1 MARTVWKGSLSF
13 GLVNVPVGLY
23 PATEDR
29 TIHFHQFEE
38 GTADRIRL
46 KKVNE
51 RTGDEVTTAG
61 VVKGYDLGNGKSVI
75 VEPDE
80 LEAIA
85 PERSRNLEI
94 GDFVDLA
101 AIDPIYFRSTYYLA
115 PADDGAL
122 KAYRLLARAM
132 DKTGKAGVA
141 PLVMRGKEY
150 LCVVRA
156 HDGVLVL
163 ETLYFEDEIRSPDE
177 VVAEVKGVDDA
188 KALRSPR
195 PSGRDLDMAVQL
207 VGSMTAEWDPS
218 NYHDTYRHEVE
229 ELIEAKRQG
238 RAVVVTGDEEAPAPV
253 VDLRAALEASVRR
266 VGGSGGKAGGVGGK
280 GGGPRRGGG
289 RTKPRSSSSSGGTSP
304 RRGGRRAKAS

>member
-1 MARTVWKGSLSF
+1 M
-13 GLVNVPVGLY
+13 
-23 PATEDR
+23 
-29 TIHFHQFEE
+29 
-38 GTADRIRL
+38 
-46 KKVNE
+46 
-51 RTGDEVTTAG
+51 
-61 VVKGYDLGNGKSVI
+61 
-75 VEPDE
+75 
-80 LEAIA
+80 
-85 PERSRNLEI
+85 
-94 GDFVDLA
+94 
-101 AIDPIYFRSTYYLA
+101 
-115 PADDGAL
+115 
-122 KAYRLLARAM
+122 
-132 DKTGKAGVA
+132 
-141 PLVMRGKEY
+141 
-150 LCVVRA
+150 
-156 HDGVLVL
+156 
-163 ETLYFEDEIRSPDE
+163 
-177 VVAEVKGVDDA
+177 KGVDDA